1 MSVMRCCAHKCVIVL
16 SSSEFLNSQLR
27 TRGEQLMGRRRWPLC
42 LKALCGDTIATRPG
56 IHKEGATGA
65 DVVLAH
71 VGLTAA
77 LVSGRCSGEHVS
89 MRDGKKT
96 HFARWFGQA
105 SSFRRQGRPQ
115 GLRELRL
122 FAFFAAGARWP
133 GLGEAPQRRGKA
145 NLLSL
150 NCGLVLRTV

>member
-27 TRGEQLMGRRRWPLC
+27 TRGEQLMGQRRWPLC
-42 LKALCGDTIATRPG
+42 LEALCGDTIATRPR
-56 IHKEGATGA
+56 IHKEGATDA

-71 VGLTAA
+71 VGLTATLA
-77 LVSGRCSGEHVS
+77 WDGCSGELIS

-96 HFARWFGQA
+96 HFARRFGQA

-115 GLRELRL
+115 GLREL
-122 FAFFAAGARWP
+122 
-133 GLGEAPQRRGKA
+133 
-145 NLLSL
+145 
-150 NCGLVLRTV
+150 